1 MHGSA
6 KNCIE
11 KAFGV
16 LKSRLRCL
24 LKHGILLYSHETSA
38 LFVNTCVIL
47 HNLMEKAGIMWT
59 KIDDEVEDDFNSSIN
74 DTNPS
79 QYIREG

>member
-1 MHGSA
+1 
-6 KNCIE
+6 
-11 KAFGV
+11 
-16 LKSRLRCL
+16 
-24 LKHGILLYSHETSA
+24 
-38 LFVNTCVIL
+38 
-47 HNLMEKAGIMWT
+47 MEKAGIMWT